1 MTIEVDFLLIGG
13 GLASATAAKT
23 LREQGANGSV
33 AIIAAEPLLPYHRP
47 PLTKSFLLGK
57 QTRESLPVLKD
68 GYFRDQDVQIL
79 LATRA
84 LSIEP
89 EHRCVRTDRAGD
101 LKYRKL
107 LIATGCRPHRIEAPG
122 AELPGVFYLRT
133 LADAEDLKQA
143 MAGARRTAVIGS
155 SFIAMELA
163 ASFAE
168 QGMETTLIAR
178 EDRLYTRLNSPE
190 VSTFFADY
198 YRARGVAILFNETVK
213 AFTGRGRVQRL
224 ITSSGKKIVCDLVAV
239 GIGVA
244 PDLGFIAGSGI
255 KLERGVL
262 VNQYL
267 ETSHSGIYAAGD
279 VARFFDPIFR
289 RYRRVEHWDNAAKQG
304 RLAALNMLGRR
315 EGYRAVSYFYSSVFD
330 LSFNFLGDTAEVK
343 TRVLR
348 GSPRDLSFGVLY
360 LERVSGQ
367 ASEEVRLRAMFFLKR
382 PTEEAQAAESLILN
396 HTNLTDVA
404 ERLADTAFP
413 LAKVSVQTVLI
424 LQGGGALGAFE
435 CGVVRALEQRGIHP
449 DLVAGISIGAFNAA
463 VIAGNPKNATAAL
476 EAFWEEM
483 SLDTPMAPDETL
495 RRQLSSWQSLVL
507 GSPKFFRPRWF
518 LPILYPEEWPI
529 HWTSFYDPT
538 PVKAL
543 LERYIDFKRLKESP
557 VRLMVGAVNVE
568 TAELDTFDSYN
579 QEITPD
585 HILASGSLPPGFPW
599 TTIGDK
605 HYWDGG
611 IVSNTP
617 LDQVIERL
625 GCAGKKVYIVNLY
638 PRKKALPRSLVEVI
652 DRREEIGY
660 SEKIRRDIHFR
671 QLLDRYRQLVE
682 EIMGRVDQQLVD
694 EIKHNPLYLQT
705 MGDAPPLAITRIVH
719 EGEEGGPPS
728 KDNDFSRATIAAHQ
742 RAGYR
747 VAVEALDQEAAE
759 RL

>member
-1 MTIEVDFLLIGG
+1 
-13 GLASATAAKT
+13 
-23 LREQGANGSV
+23 
-33 AIIAAEPLLPYHRP
+33 
-47 PLTKSFLLGK
+47 
-57 QTRESLPVLKD
+57 
-68 GYFRDQDVQIL
+68 
-79 LATRA
+79 
-84 LSIEP
+84 
-89 EHRCVRTDRAGD
+89 
-101 LKYRKL
+101 
-107 LIATGCRPHRIEAPG
+107 
-122 AELPGVFYLRT
+122 
-133 LADAEDLKQA
+133 
-143 MAGARRTAVIGS
+143 
-155 SFIAMELA
+155 
-163 ASFAE
+163 
-168 QGMETTLIAR
+168 
-178 EDRLYTRLNSPE
+178 
-190 VSTFFADY
+190 
-198 YRARGVAILFNETVK
+198 
-213 AFTGRGRVQRL
+213 
-224 ITSSGKKIVCDLVAV
+224 
-239 GIGVA
+239 
-244 PDLGFIAGSGI
+244 
-255 KLERGVL
+255 
-262 VNQYL
+262 
-267 ETSHSGIYAAGD
+267 
-279 VARFFDPIFR
+279 ARFFDPIFR
-289 RYRRVEHWDNAAKQG
+289 RYRRVEHWDNALKQG

-315 EGYRAVSYFYSSVFD
+315 EGYRAVSYFYSNVFD

-360 LERVSGQ
+360 LDRVSGQ
-367 ASEEVRLRAMFFLKR
+367 ASEEVRLQAMFFLKR

-396 HTNLTDVA
+396 HTNLTDAA

-413 LAKVSVQTVLI
+413 LAKLSVQTVLI
-424 LQGGGALGAFE
+424 LQGGGAVGAFE
-435 CGVVRALEQRGIHP
+435 CGVVRALDQRGIHP

-476 EAFWEEM
+476 EAFWEEL
-483 SLDTPMAPDETL
+483 SLDTPMAPDEAL

-518 LPILYPEEWPI
+518 LPILYPNEWPV

-543 LERYIDFKRLKESP
+543 LERYVDFKRLKESP

-568 TAELDTFDSYN
+568 TAELETFDSYN

-638 PRKKALPRSLVEVI
+638 PRKNALPRSLVEVM

-705 MGDAPPLAITRIVH
+705 MGDAPPLAITRIVYD
-719 EGEEGGPPS
+719 GEVDGPPS

-759 RL
+759 RV